1 MQKPPFT
8 NFFCPIVHIPNYYS
22 IRQDKVYHIVVASL
36 PHTVYCHMSEL
47 PGCGA
52 GGWTLAMKIDGT
64 KVRNFV
70 LAFFRD
76 ITTYVLCLQ
85 IGTCVAVE
93 FAEWMNADHID

>member
-1 MQKPPFT
+1 
-8 NFFCPIVHIPNYYS
+8 
-22 IRQDKVYHIVVASL
+22 
-36 PHTVYCHMSEL
+36 MSEL

-85 IGTCVAVE
+85 TGTCVAVE